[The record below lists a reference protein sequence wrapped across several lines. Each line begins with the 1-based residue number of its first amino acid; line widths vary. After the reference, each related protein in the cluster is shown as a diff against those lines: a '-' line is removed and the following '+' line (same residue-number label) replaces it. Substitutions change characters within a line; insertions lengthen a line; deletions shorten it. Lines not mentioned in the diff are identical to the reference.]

1 MVSRA
6 GPVDGEP
13 HPVDATDVS
22 EVDPQFLR
30 QEVSYPRRLPQVA
43 PGTIVVDINEKFLYL
58 VQKDG
63 RALRYGVG
71 VGKQGYSFKGWATIR
86 RKEKWPHWTPTAN
99 MIKLQ
104 PARYGPYASG
114 LPGGEDNPLG
124 PRALYLYEGD
134 RDTMFR
140 IHGTIEP
147 WSIGQ
152 QVSSGCIRLLNQDI
166 IDLYERVHRSNG
178 GEPDAGRRLKAWA
191 REAGFVEVATTA
203 SLWNFSDATDREW
216 WGSMWEARVLQSA
229 FAADATSKGLAT
241 REHLERISRAW
252 REWADSED
260 GWLAMPH
267 GEIIAQA

>member
-1 MVSRA
+1 MASDPLKPERLTRRLFVLGAPLALAACVTNSPPPVHPMARMY
-6 GPVDGEP
+6 GPVEGEP
-13 HPVDATDVS
+13 HAVDAIDIS

-30 QEVSYPRRLPQVA
+30 QEVAYPRHLPPVA
-43 PGTIVVDINEKFLYL
+43 PGTIVVDINDKFLYL

-71 VGKQGYSFKGWATIR
+71 VGKQGYSFKGWATIK

-104 PARYGPYASG
+104 PQRYGPYAAG

-124 PRALYLYEGD
+124 PRALYLYDGE

-166 IDLYERVHRSNG
+166 IDLYERVPLGTRVYV
-178 GEPDAGRRLKAWA
+178 AG
-191 REAGFVEVATTA
+191 
-203 SLWNFSDATDREW
+203 
-216 WGSMWEARVLQSA
+216 
-229 FAADATSKGLAT
+229 
-241 REHLERISRAW
+241 
-252 REWADSED
+252 
-260 GWLAMPH
+260 
-267 GEIIAQA
+267 